1 MMTGKFFR
9 KLSPKTALRFAAFAF
24 CCTALIAL
32 PSHAQNQD
40 APPPPPSQDQ
50 TTPPPPPPPGG
61 RMRGGDRQLQMM
73 TKRLNLNTDQQT
85 QVKAILKERRSQM
98 QALRADTS
106 TAPEDRRTKMMSIMQ
121 ESNSKIRALL
131 NEDQQKQ
138 FDQMQ
143 ARMRERM
150 QHRMG
155 GMQPGGNAPPPPP
168 QQ

>member
-9 KLSPKTALRFAAFAF
+9 KLSPKTALRFAAFVF
-24 CCTALIAL
+24 CCAALMAV
-32 PSHAQNQD
+32 PAQAQD
-40 APPPPPSQDQ
+40 QSAPPPPPSQDQ
-50 TTPPPPPPPGG
+50 GAPPPPPPGG

-73 TKRLNLNTDQQT
+73 TRRLNLSADQQT
-85 QVKAILKERRSQM
+85 QVKAILKARRIQM

-106 TAPEDRRTKMMSIMQ
+106 TAPQDRRTRMMSIMQ
-121 ESNSKIRALL
+121 ESNGKIRALL

-138 FDQMQ
+138 FDKMQ
-143 ARMRERM
+143 ARMRDRM